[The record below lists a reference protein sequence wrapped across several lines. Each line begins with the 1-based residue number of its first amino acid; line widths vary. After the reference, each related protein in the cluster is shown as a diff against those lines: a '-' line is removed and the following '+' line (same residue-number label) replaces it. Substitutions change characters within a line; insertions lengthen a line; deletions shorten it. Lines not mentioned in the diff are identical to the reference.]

1 MNSSL
6 VRRNGRQQSCERCR
20 KLKIRCD
27 HTVPQC
33 LRCSARKLVCVY
45 DSAPMTKRFRPA
57 RFHVGSGSGRV
68 RATTKVTDADADV
81 EADAETEI
89 IVPAP
94 M

>member
-1 MNSSL
+1 MNSPL

-57 RFHVGSGSGRV
+57 HFHVGSGSGRV
-68 RATTKVTDADADV
+68 RATAKVTDADADV